1 MITGQGQNSLPFFFV
16 ISFFCTIF
24 AAETKTPT
32 IMNTEEKF
40 VITISRQFGT
50 GGHEIGAELARRLGV
65 KLLDKQ
71 ILNAVAGRIHVI
83 EGAMDNIE
91 ARNPLW
97 RDDFTNFYRNYMTK
111 VEYNGQE
118 HDITSHTLFKA
129 QCEAIRQ
136 IAEEESCVIV
146 GRCGFDIFANHPN
159 ALKIF
164 VHSSLESRKRRIA
177 EKYDISEYDAAA
189 MIVDNDYSRELYTK
203 TFTGRDWLDA
213 TNYDISLDVR
223 KFGINGA
230 VDFLMKCIAG

>member
-1 MITGQGQNSLPFFFV
+1 
-16 ISFFCTIF
+16 
-24 AAETKTPT
+24 
-32 IMNTEEKF
+32 MNKEDKF

-71 ILNAVAGRIHVI
+71 ILNEVAARINAVEEAV
-83 EGAMDNIE
+83 EKIE

-97 RDDFTNFYRNYMTK
+97 RDDFTNFYRNYMAK
-111 VEYNGQE
+111 AEYNGQE
-118 HDITSHTLFKA
+118 QNQTSHELFRA
-129 QCEAIRQ
+129 QAEAIRQ
-136 IAEEESCVIV
+136 IADMESCVII

-164 VHSSLESRKRRIA
+164 IHSSLDCRKRRIA

-203 TFTGRDWLDA
+203 TYTGRDWTDA

-223 KFGINGA
+223 KFGVNGA
-230 VDFLMKCIAG
+230 VDFLMKCLE